1 MPAEPRDSD
10 GPASKHGRPRA
21 RGLFEG
27 FPRGLI
33 LVGEKRRVVS
43 LNRKA
48 HELLAL
54 DERHGEPGALTC
66 CELVCNAIDRLPTDA
81 GAGCVTRWV
90 LNTGQALP
98 EMEIE
103 VEGLRA
109 ALAVSASRVDAE
121 DVRVMFELRPGTGR
135 RGGAAGGAGSNAEI
149 RIRTLGRF
157 QVEGQG
163 RDLGRE
169 WLDQRP
175 GRLLKYLACERH
187 SVATS
192 ERIAEALWPSA
203 TLHEALTS
211 LRHYVHV
218 LRERLEP
225 GRPRRAASSYITT
238 HQGGY
243 RLNTERVWVDADEL
257 ERRALEGLR
266 LHRAG
271 RDESAGAPLEAAVL
285 LYEGEFLPSEHDS
298 EWALEER
305 ERLHHL
311 VARALGALVEVKLAA
326 GDLDSAAHH
335 SLHLADLEPL
345 DIEVQRRFI
354 ELCLRL
360 GRRSDAARRYELLR
374 KRTLREF
381 GSEPEFSLSDLSG

>member
-1 MPAEPRDSD
+1 MPAELRDSD

-90 LNTGQALP
+90 LDTGQALP

-103 VEGLRA
+103 VEGPGA
-109 ALAVSASRVDAE
+109 ALTVSASRVDAE
-121 DVRVMFELRPGTGR
+121 DVRVMLELRPGTGR
-135 RGGAAGGAGSNAEI
+135 RGGAVGGAGPNAEI

-187 SVATS
+187 EVATS

-203 TLHEALTS
+203 TPHEALTS

-238 HQGGY
+238 HRGGY

-257 ERRALEGLR
+257 ERHALEGLR

-271 RDESAGAPLEAAVL
+271 RDEPAGAPLEAAVL

-311 VARALGALVEVKLAA
+311 VARGARGARRAQAGGRGPRLGGPPLASPGRPGAPRHRGAAAVHRALPQAGAPQRRGPALRAASQADAA
-326 GDLDSAAHH
+326 G
-335 SLHLADLEPL
+335 
-345 DIEVQRRFI
+345 VR
-354 ELCLRL
+354 LRA
-360 GRRSDAARRYELLR
+360 G
-374 KRTLREF
+374 
-381 GSEPEFSLSDLSG
+381 FSLSDLSG